1 MLIFAISFFH
11 PKRICRLITC
21 GVCGSECMSW
31 WLCKLCNYR
40 INWWLRKL
48 CNYCSM
54 NVLIGDFV
62 NYVII
67 IAVNICRLVAELMI
81 AVDE

>member
-1 MLIFAISFFH
+1 M
-11 PKRICRLITC
+11 
-21 GVCGSECMSW
+21 
-31 WLCKLCNYR
+31 CNYR

-48 CNYCSM
+48 CNYCTM
-54 NVLIGDFV
+54 NVLIGDCV

-67 IAVNICRLVAELMI
+67 IAVNIRRLVAELMI